1 MKERD
6 KIQIQCLKGK
16 NPYIQT
22 AHLANGKMI
31 YLVKTVDDDHHL
43 YELPPEIQN
52 IALDWVFWNFYPA
65 QKLYPHSSSYGLKH
79 VLQRRTQIYL
89 YNNQFKEA
97 MLMNGFWPRDPSE
110 LNWVF
115 YIQASSPAI
124 KAQADGY
131 SGLPIIGRQDL
142 NRYGKRKWC

>member
-16 NPYIQT
+16 NPYIQV
-22 AHLANGKMI
+22 AHSDILGMV

-43 YELPPEIQN
+43 YNLPPEIQN
-52 IALDWVFWNFYPA
+52 IVLDWVAWNFFPA
-65 QKLYPHSSSYGLKH
+65 QKLYPYRTSYGLKH
-79 VLQRRTQIYL
+79 VLQKRTQIYL

-124 KAQADGY
+124 KDQADGY
-131 SGLPIIGRQDL
+131 PGTPIIGRQDL
-142 NRYGKRKWC
+142 DRGKRKWC

>member
-52 IALDWVFWNFYPA
+52 IVLDWVFWNFYPA
-65 QKLYPHSSSYGLKH
+65 QKLYPHS
-79 VLQRRTQIYL
+79 
-89 YNNQFKEA
+89 
-97 MLMNGFWPRDPSE
+97 
-110 LNWVF
+110 
-115 YIQASSPAI
+115 IQASSPAI